1 MIRITLGNN
10 VNQYNEIDAVLLAG
24 FAVKSVVP
32 VRVNISYEDLI
43 DKQEPELVS
52 TTDYA
57 NITAALAD
65 TKVSTANA
73 GDWVR
78 IAGKLYHIIADNP
91 NASDII
97 QNDKQVYWLT
107 LLPNVIL
114 ILLLG

>member
-1 MIRITLGNN
+1 
-10 VNQYNEIDAVLLAG
+10 VLLAG

-65 TKVSTANA
+65 TKVST
-73 GDWVR
+73 
-78 IAGKLYHIIADNP
+78 I
-91 NASDII
+91 
-97 QNDKQVYWLT
+97 
-107 LLPNVIL
+107 
-114 ILLLG
+114 

>member
-1 MIRITLGNN
+1 
-10 VNQYNEIDAVLLAG
+10 VLLAG

-78 IAGKLYHIIADNP
+78 IAGKLYHI
-91 NASDII
+91 
-97 QNDKQVYWLT
+97 
-107 LLPNVIL
+107 VIL
-114 ILLLG
+114 PPVCTPVVRFLV